1 MLTCIDT
8 HSNKMLEQELEEDLQ
23 IEEAS
28 LIYHVKVM
36 QENYNV
42 INSTIVIIVA
52 LN

>member
-1 MLTCIDT
+1 MSTCIDI
-8 HSNKMLEQELEEDLQ
+8 HSNKKLQQELEDLQ

-28 LIYHVKVM
+28 LRYHVKVM